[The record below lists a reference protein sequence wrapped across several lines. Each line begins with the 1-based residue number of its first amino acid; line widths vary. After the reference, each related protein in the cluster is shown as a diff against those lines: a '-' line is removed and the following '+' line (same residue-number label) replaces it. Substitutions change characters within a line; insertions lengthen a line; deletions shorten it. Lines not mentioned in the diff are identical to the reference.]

1 MVRRF
6 LVPNEQKI
14 DFRLYRAMIGNYL
27 LVNEKSSNQSAKF
40 GQGTNSISLQFSSL
54 CIPLFT
60 LPNFPYGYRMAA
72 AVLGLAFIYHIVKKK
87 KRSTFLFHLL
97 KTKSLTSLALDQA
110 RCWDHGWASHS
121 AGRMLCADWFMLLSL
136 TPEAGEV
143 VVMLTEALITIHG
156 CCTMRTISTFTH
168 RNQDMIPCAL
178 ALNALI
184 QLSFPNCTEVWWDV
198 CQG

>member
-1 MVRRF
+1 MKSLAISQLSLVRAPTRF
-6 LVPNEQKI
+6 LYN
-14 DFRLYRAMIGNYL
+14 FRHSAFLCSLYP
-27 LVNEKSSNQSAKF
+27 
-40 GQGTNSISLQFSSL
+40 TSLMVTEWLQQCWVLHSY
-54 CIPLFT
+54 IT
-60 LPNFPYGYRMAA
+60 LS
-72 AVLGLAFIYHIVKKK
+72 KKK